1 MISSFKQGCPMG
13 YDHMEEGELAAELG
27 ITIHTVGCSGIE
39 DYNHG
44 TDVFKEI

>member
-1 MISSFKQGCPMG
+1 MG